1 MHHHQPYAEVFEL
14 RRFREF
20 KLIRGILVEGSL
32 YLGQPLPFSFTALI
46 WIEVIVI
53 ECIEFQRNAE
63 LDPEKRLYP
72 GGYFDPLGL
81 PSDPEK
87 KEPSTGRD

>member
-1 MHHHQPYAEVFEL
+1 
-14 RRFREF
+14 
-20 KLIRGILVEGSL
+20 
-32 YLGQPLPFSFTALI
+32 
-46 WIEVIVI
+46 VIVI
-53 ECIEFQRNAE
+53 ECIEFRRNAE